1 MWLLSVRLCHSRGAL
16 APFLWCVALSPR
28 SSCQAVH
35 RWHEDAPSGCD
46 GYLSGLFM
54 CRPIGVMETV
64 DQGEKDDKIISV
76 CIDDPEVKDL
86 KDISEV
92 CLPTRATFGHLQLF
106 SRMIRGTS

>member
-1 MWLLSVRLCHSRGAL
+1 
-16 APFLWCVALSPR
+16 
-28 SSCQAVH
+28 
-35 RWHEDAPSGCD
+35 
-46 GYLSGLFM
+46 
-54 CRPIGVMETV
+54 METV